1 MAAKDDL
8 TIPLLPTRLYHI
20 YNRGINKEAIF
31 FNQENFKYFLDK
43 YSQKMTGYFDTFGYC
58 LLNNHF
64 HLFVRVADKDQLLAK
79 ALDDFIIV
87 NQTFYKDYVVP
98 WVHRMNMGP
107 EGKAIDLT
115 NFRNLLNLF
124 ALKGDVHKDG
134 AQHPSDLKD
143 SSFIVQLCSWVVSER
158 FRGFMLGYAK
168 AINKQESR
176 TGSLFQKGFRRKYV
190 PNDVN
195 DKKRVL
201 FYVNHNPIHHF
212 YREDYKDYSWSSY
225 NSYLTDSQTR
235 LCRDESL
242 EWFGSKE
249 HFIDFGEFF
258 KRNKNSGDKWII
270 DED

>member
-1 MAAKDDL
+1 MAAKDDM

-31 FNQENFKYFLDK
+31 FNQENFRYFLRK
-43 YSQKMTGYFDTFGYC
+43 YSLKMTGYFDTFGYC
-58 LLNNHF
+58 LLDNHF
-64 HLFVRVADKDQLLAK
+64 HLFVRVVDKEQLLAK
-79 ALDDFIIV
+79 AIDDFIIV
-87 NQTFYKDYVVP
+87 NQTFYKDYVIP
-98 WVHRMNMGP
+98 WVHRMQLD
-107 EGKAIDLT
+107 KAEDLT

-124 ALKGDVHKDG
+124 ALNGDVHQDTL
-134 AQHPSDLKD
+134 QYPPDLKD

-190 PNDVN
+190 PNCDY

-201 FYVNHNPIHHF
+201 FYLHHNPIHHF
-212 YREDYKDYSWSSY
+212 YTDNYKDYSWSSY
-225 NSYLTDSQTR
+225 NTYLTDSQTR
-235 LCRDESL
+235 LCRSESM
-242 EWFGSKE
+242 EWFGSRE
-249 HFIDFGEFF
+249 HFIDYGEIF
-258 KRNKNSGDKWII
+258 KRNKNSDDKWII